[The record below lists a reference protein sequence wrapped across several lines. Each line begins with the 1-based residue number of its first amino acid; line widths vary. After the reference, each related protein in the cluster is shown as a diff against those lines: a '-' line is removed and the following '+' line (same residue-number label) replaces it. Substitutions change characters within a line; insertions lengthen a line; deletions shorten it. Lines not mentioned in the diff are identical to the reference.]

1 VSEHFTKHYSHV
13 EKSQIY
19 DNVESSP
26 RRSESIRTRFRATAW
41 TVLNVTEMPLSE
53 RVNPESGKE
62 PAMQFNTTHWS
73 VVLAAGEAGSEQA
86 AAALAR
92 LCQTYWF
99 PVYAFIR
106 KRGNSP
112 EEAQDFTQEFFSIFL
127 EKNYVAKAARDRGRF
142 RVFLMSSVENFLH
155 NQYDRARAQKR
166 GGGQKLISLD
176 GADAEERYQMEP
188 VEEADPVRVY
198 EQQWASTLL
207 ETVLTRLRND
217 FGAEGRAG
225 LFDDLQAHLWGETE
239 TIPYPQLAEK
249 FGLSAGNVKTI
260 AHRLRERYR
269 EVLREEISQ
278 TVAKPGDVDD
288 EIQYLMRIVG
298 Q

>member
-1 VSEHFTKHYSHV
+1 
-13 EKSQIY
+13 
-19 DNVESSP
+19 
-26 RRSESIRTRFRATAW
+26 
-41 TVLNVTEMPLSE
+41 
-53 RVNPESGKE
+53 
-62 PAMQFNTTHWS
+62 
-73 VVLAAGEAGSEQA
+73 
-86 AAALAR
+86 
-92 LCQTYWF
+92 
-99 PVYAFIR
+99 
-106 KRGNSP
+106 
-112 EEAQDFTQEFFSIFL
+112 
-127 EKNYVAKAARDRGRF
+127 
-142 RVFLMSSVENFLH
+142 
-155 NQYDRARAQKR
+155 
-166 GGGQKLISLD
+166 
-176 GADAEERYQMEP
+176 
-188 VEEADPVRVY
+188 
-198 EQQWASTLL
+198 
-207 ETVLTRLRND
+207 LRNE

>member
-1 VSEHFTKHYSHV
+1 M
-13 EKSQIY
+13 
-19 DNVESSP
+19 
-26 RRSESIRTRFRATAW
+26 AGTAD
-41 TVLNVTEMPLSE
+41 E
-53 RVNPESGKE
+53 R
-62 PAMQFNTTHWS
+62 PAGSVFNTTHWS
-73 VVLAAGEAGSEQA
+73 VVLAAGEEGSEQA
-86 AAALAR
+86 TVALSR

-106 KRGNSP
+106 KRGHSP
-112 EEAQDFTQEFFSIFL
+112 EQAEDFTQEFFAVFL

-155 NQYDRARAQKR
+155 NQYDRAQAQKR

-176 GADAEERYQMEP
+176 GADAEERYQIEP

-198 EQQWASTLL
+198 EQQWAATLL
-207 ETVLTRLRND
+207 ETVLNRLRNE

-225 LFDDLQAHLWGETE
+225 LFDDLQAHLWGEAE

-269 EVLREEISQ
+269 GVLREEISQ
-278 TVAKPGDVDD
+278 TVAKPGEVDD

>member
-1 VSEHFTKHYSHV
+1 MNQVPGAVDPAGLASEQSPERCCNTA
-13 EKSQIY
+13 ELRLSQ
-19 DNVESSP
+19 
-26 RRSESIRTRFRATAW
+26 
-41 TVLNVTEMPLSE
+41 

-62 PAMQFNTTHWS
+62 AAMQFHTTHWS
-73 VVLAAGEAGSEQA
+73 VVLAAGEAGTEQA
-86 AAALAR
+86 TTALAR

-112 EEAQDFTQEFFSIFL
+112 EEAQDFTQEFFASFL

-142 RVFLMSSVENFLH
+142 RVFLMSSVENFLY
-155 NQYDRARAQKR
+155 NQYDRANAQKR

-176 GADAEERYQMEP
+176 CEDAEERYQMEP
-188 VEEADPVRVY
+188 VEEADPARVY
-198 EQQWASTLL
+198 EQEWAATLL
-207 ETVLTRLRND
+207 ETVLNRLRNE

-225 LFDDLQAHLWGETE
+225 LFDDLQAHLWGEAE